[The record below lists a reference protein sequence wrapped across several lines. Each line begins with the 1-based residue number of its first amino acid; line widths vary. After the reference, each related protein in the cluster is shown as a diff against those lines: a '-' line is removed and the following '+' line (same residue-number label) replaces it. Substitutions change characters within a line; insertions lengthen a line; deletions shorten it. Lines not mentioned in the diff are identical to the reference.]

1 MDLWRNDGR
10 SIPVPRHRKLPQLL
24 AIWAALAL
32 VLAIPAT
39 AHAEPSEGAIFNR
52 PDGSRAQQYA
62 IADHLMDSIDAA
74 PAGSVI
80 RMSFYSITISSFV
93 DRLIAAHDR
102 GVQVRLLMDDHD
114 VRDTWMRLTA
124 ALGHDHTAGSF
135 AVLCHRSC
143 FTDYEPSYLHAKM
156 YMFSTSGSA
165 KRVVTISSA
174 NPTNGQAV
182 TGWNDAY
189 TMVGNTTMYKSY
201 KRYFEDLTRG
211 ALAGAQGSAPANYY
225 RVTKS
230 GRFKTYLFP
239 RGGSGSSSDTIY
251 SILSNVACA
260 GAAPGYGTPAHRTII
275 KIAMFQWTQY
285 RVNLAKKLWAL
296 DDAGCDVEIV
306 FTGSE
311 TAGRVLSELT
321 RPGGRHGGP
330 VLHNGARDVDG
341 DAAADFYVH
350 DKYLLVEG
358 NYAGDSSTRAVFTG
372 SGNFAN
378 NAVHYNNEILLR
390 VFDTGAYR
398 SYLGQFSA
406 LKAWIRASAS
416 DPVMPPETRVSERI
430 LATDE

>member
-1 MDLWRNDGR
+1 M
-10 SIPVPRHRKLPQLL
+10 L
-24 AIWAALAL
+24 AILVALAL
-32 VLAIPAT
+32 VLAIPAA
-39 AHAEPSEGAIFNR
+39 AHADPVEGAVFNK
-52 PDGSRAQQYA
+52 PDGSQAEQYA
-62 IADHLMDSIDAA
+62 IADHLMASIDAA

-80 RMSFYSITISSFV
+80 RMSFYSVTISSFV

-102 GVQVRLLMDDHD
+102 GVHVRLLMDDHD
-114 VRDTWMRLTA
+114 IRDTWTRLTA
-124 ALGHDHTAGSF
+124 ALGQDHTAESF

-189 TMVGNTTMYKSY
+189 TMVGDTTMYKAY
-201 KRYFEDLTRG
+201 KRYFEDMTQG
-211 ALAGAQGSAPANYY
+211 ALVGLQGSVKADYY

-239 RGGSGSSSDTIY
+239 RGGSGNSSDTIY
-251 SILSNVACA
+251 SILSNVSCS
-260 GAAPGYGTPAHRTII
+260 GAASGHGTPTHHTII

-311 TAGRVLSELT
+311 TAGQVVSELT
-321 RPGGRHGGP
+321 RPGGRYGGP
-330 VLHNGARDVDG
+330 VLHNGARDMNG

-358 NYAGDSSTRAVFTG
+358 NYAGDTSTRAVFTG
-372 SGNFAN
+372 SANFAN
-378 NAVHYNNEILLR
+378 NALHYNNEILLR
-390 VFDTGAYR
+390 VLDTNAYR
-398 SYLGQFSA
+398 SYLRQFSD
-406 LKAWIRASAS
+406 LKTWIASSAS
-416 DPVMPPETRVSERI
+416 EPVDPPEARISERI
-430 LATDE
+430 FATDE